1 MQCDKLLVGV
11 DCDDLVRAT
20 KGPNRPIHG
29 EMHRLNLLNSI
40 QYVDMAFLL
49 GKVEDLTGIAADFN
63 VSKIFKSEAF
73 RDRKVYGAE
82 KAQLVTVPDIPGMI
96 STTKI
101 VEWIRAGWTSQGPI
115 PLRE

>member
-40 QYVDMAFLL
+40 QYVDLAFCCARW
-49 GKVEDLTGIAADFN
+49 KT
-63 VSKIFKSEAF
+63 
-73 RDRKVYGAE
+73 
-82 KAQLVTVPDIPGMI
+82 
-96 STTKI
+96 
-101 VEWIRAGWTSQGPI
+101 
-115 PLRE
+115 